1 MSDDPTVS
9 VQSLGDLTRILEQGR
24 LAASTLPFAIRQ
36 RVLKALVQALQAS
49 QDDILEANTLDL
61 EASLEMAVPDLV
73 IDWLRLTPDR
83 LHNATTA
90 LERLQT
96 LDIVATPS
104 GHRRSTLPSGG
115 EAMTQGSWQALGVVA
130 LVYEAL
136 PELAIF
142 AAGLCLCT
150 GNSLILKGG
159 NEASQTNQAIAQ
171 AFRTALADT
180 DQPEALI
187 QVISARDGEAARRW
201 LMQTSNLDLV
211 IPYGRPSLIQQVCR
225 EAYSPVLAP
234 ALGNCYLYWA
244 ASGDIK
250 TVATAVI
257 TSHRGNPDPV
267 NAVEK
272 VLVDG
277 QVSDAAIAAL
287 QRQLQSAGLQ
297 VKVLA
302 PEAAPPLGDPEPWR
316 QALLNRTVWLC
327 PVPDLATAIAWI
339 NRYSSGHGDTIITHS
354 YQESRQFI
362 QGIRSATVYVN
373 ESPRFLR
380 NPTTASAIALGMAA
394 QRGIFRGRIT
404 LDAFLT
410 PKTIVHGG

>member
-1 MSDDPTVS
+1 MSDDPTIS

-24 LAASTLPFAIRQ
+24 LAASALPFAIRQ
-36 RVLKALVQALQAS
+36 RVLKALVQALKAR

-115 EAMTQGSWQALGVVA
+115 EAMIQGSWQALGVVA

-150 GNSLILKGG
+150 GNSLVLKGG

-171 AFRTALADT
+171 AFRAALADT

-187 QVISARDGEAARRW
+187 QVISASDGEAARRW
-201 LMQTSNLDLV
+201 LMQTPNLDLV

-244 ASGDIK
+244 ASGDIQ

-257 TSHRGNPDPV
+257 ASHQGNPDPV

-272 VLVDG
+272 VLVDV
-277 QVSDAAIAAL
+277 QVSDAAIATL
-287 QRQLQSAGLQ
+287 QQQLQAADLQ
-297 VKVLA
+297 VKVLSS
-302 PEAAPPLGDPEPWR
+302 EAVPPTDPELWQ
-316 QALLNRTVWLC
+316 QAFLTRTVWLC
-327 PVPDLATAIAWI
+327 PVPDVATAIAWI
-339 NRYSSGHGDTIITHS
+339 NRYSSGHGDTIVTHS
-354 YQESRQFI
+354 YQESRQLI
-362 QGIRSATVYVN
+362 QGLHSATVYVN

-394 QRGIFRGRIT
+394 QRGVFRGRIT

>member
-1 MSDDPTVS
+1 
-9 VQSLGDLTRILEQGR
+9 
-24 LAASTLPFAIRQ
+24 LPSGSG
-36 RVLKALVQALQAS
+36 VLKALVQALKAR

-115 EAMTQGSWQALGVVA
+115 EAMIQGSWQALGVVA

-150 GNSLILKGG
+150 GNSLVLKGG

-171 AFRTALADT
+171 AFRAALADT

-187 QVISARDGEAARRW
+187 QVISASDGEAARRW
-201 LMQTSNLDLV
+201 LMQTPNLDLV

-244 ASGDIK
+244 ASGDIQ

-257 TSHRGNPDPV
+257 ASHQGNPDPV

-272 VLVDG
+272 VLVDA
-277 QVSDAAIAAL
+277 QVSDAAIATL
-287 QRQLQSAGLQ
+287 QQQLQAADLQ
-297 VKVLA
+297 VKVLSS
-302 PEAAPPLGDPEPWR
+302 EAVPPTDPELWQ
-316 QALLNRTVWLC
+316 QAFLTRTVWLC
-327 PVPDLATAIAWI
+327 PCQMWPPRSIGSIATAAAMAIPSSPTVIRKVGSLSRGSIAPRSMSMSRPAFCETPPRPARSPWAWPP
-339 NRYSSGHGDTIITHS
+339 SGVSFEAALPSTPFSPPKPLFMGDK
-354 YQESRQFI
+354 
-362 QGIRSATVYVN
+362 
-373 ESPRFLR
+373 
-380 NPTTASAIALGMAA
+380 
-394 QRGIFRGRIT
+394 
-404 LDAFLT
+404 
-410 PKTIVHGG
+410 KT